1 MGDTALRLARMGAGM
16 VVAVLLLVQSGTA
29 APLTIGR
36 LKYDGGGD
44 WYANPTSLP
53 NLLAF
58 VGGLGLEVAPREEV
72 VELDDPRLFSYPFIH
87 MTGHGRVQFT
97 PVQAQRLREWLE
109 GGGFLHVDDNYGLDE
124 HFRRE
129 IRKVFPGQELVEV
142 PFSHPVYSCRFDYRR
157 GLPKVHE
164 HDGKPP
170 RGFGLFHEGRLVL
183 FYTWECD
190 LGDGWED
197 PAVHN
202 DPPEVHRQALE
213 MGANILLWSMGQ

>member
-1 MGDTALRLARMGAGM
+1 M